1 MNIDFTL
8 TPVTS
13 RTIVSGQRTLPS
25 QVVLRG
31 KGQLG
36 REFLKRFRKAA
47 ASLEQVGV
55 RMMLSGNDL
64 VFYDIPPD
72 IQADF
77 DAKGATV
84 GTMWSLWD
92 AGDQPRC

>member
-1 MNIDFTL
+1 MDIDFTL

-13 RTIVSGQRTLPS
+13 LTIVTGQRTLPS

-64 VFYDIPPD
+64 VFYDIPPA

-77 DAKGATV
+77 DAQGATV
-84 GTMWSLWD
+84 GATWSVWD

>member
-13 RTIVSGQRTLPS
+13 RTIVTGQRTLPS

-31 KGQLG
+31 KGHLG
-36 REFLKRFRKAA
+36 REFLRRFRKAA

-64 VFYDIPPD
+64 VFYDIPPA

-77 DAKGATV
+77 DAKGAVV
-84 GTMWSLWD
+84 GATWSVWD
-92 AGDQPRC
+92 AGEQPRC